1 MKDKLIK
8 DIEVKL
14 AMCGY
19 SAEETER
26 IVHCVIGCL
35 DSYDVTEAVTDLTV
49 RYEDINERILKRYV
63 VCMQIEGKPES
74 TIRQYLWSLR
84 KLSDTIHKSFT
95 DMGAN
100 DIKLFLG
107 SLKASGCKN
116 SYIKGQR
123 ARISALC
130 KWMLAEDLIEKD
142 PCAKVGDIK
151 VEQEV
156 RLPFSSVEID
166 RMRSAITGRNA
177 IRDRAIIETLLS
189 SGIRCQ
195 ELCDLQISDID
206 IRTRTLHVRKGKGG
220 KGRMGFISEVA
231 ADYIGKYIE
240 SRCDGAGALFVTKR
254 GSAFGVSGIE
264 NLLRKYGRV
273 SGVQNVHPH
282 RFRRTFATTMHKRG
296 MDLEEIRR
304 LMGHSNVQTTI
315 RYIYADDSQLQA
327 SYNKYAA

>member
-35 DSYDVTEAVTDLTV
+35 DNYDVTEAVTDLTV

-116 SYIKGQR
+116 SYIKRQR

-177 IRDRAIIETLLS
+177 IRDR
-189 SGIRCQ
+189 
-195 ELCDLQISDID
+195 
-206 IRTRTLHVRKGKGG
+206 
-220 KGRMGFISEVA
+220 
-231 ADYIGKYIE
+231 
-240 SRCDGAGALFVTKR
+240 AGALFVTKR